1 MKQAESVYSVCLTNS
16 HFDLCYEHGHGSHPE
31 GQKKAKELVPRVK
44 YKVSVDSNAASEQE
58 Y

>member
-31 GQKKAKELVPRVK
+31 GQKKATELVPRVK
-44 YKVSVDSNAASEQE
+44 YKVSVD
-58 Y
+58 